1 VSRAFVRETD
11 ETFESLPDRPVSAHQ
26 NLVTPEG
33 LVQIEAMLARLR
45 EERAGAQMT
54 NDRAAHARIDRDL
67 RYWTSRHF
75 TAQVVRPPKDT
86 AEVHF
91 GCTVTIKRDDE
102 RRVIYRIVGED
113 EADPSRGTV
122 SYISPLAR
130 ALMGKQVGD
139 VLRVGRSEAEILAIK
154 PFR

>member
-1 VSRAFVRETD
+1 
-11 ETFESLPDRPVSAHQ
+11 
-26 NLVTPEG
+26 
-33 LVQIEAMLARLR
+33 M
-45 EERAGAQMT
+45 
-54 NDRAAHARIDRDL
+54 
-67 RYWTSRHF
+67 
-75 TAQVVRPPKDT
+75 
-86 AEVHF
+86 VHF

-102 RRVIYRIVGED
+102 RREIYRVVGED
-113 EADPSRGTV
+113 EAEPSRGTV